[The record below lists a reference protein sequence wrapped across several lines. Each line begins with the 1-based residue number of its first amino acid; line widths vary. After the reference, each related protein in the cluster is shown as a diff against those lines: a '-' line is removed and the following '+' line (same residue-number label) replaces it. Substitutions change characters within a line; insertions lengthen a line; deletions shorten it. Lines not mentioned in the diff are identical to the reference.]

1 MFALIADQK
10 GSRRSPDAVGDA
22 IALLMQAEAS
32 GTLRFALPPE
42 RTSGDEFQCLFA
54 DADSTYSAL
63 RILARDGRWHIGL
76 GVGAVECPLPESVR
90 ESRGPALVFARQAV
104 EAAKSQ
110 TPSIVVIG
118 EGDSANEANG
128 ALQLMALPWE
138 GRTQPGWS
146 AVTAIEDQDEGTT
159 LSEVAAELGI
169 SKQALSQRLRVANW
183 QVEQRTKGAVIR
195 SLVRAD
201 HQESGDSQ

>member
-1 MFALIADQK
+1 M
-10 GSRRSPDAVGDA
+10 
-22 IALLMQAEAS
+22 
-32 GTLRFALPPE
+32 
-42 RTSGDEFQCLFA
+42 
-54 DADSTYSAL
+54 
-63 RILARDGRWHIGL
+63 ARDGRWHIGL
-76 GVGAVECPLPESVR
+76 GVGAVECPLPESVH

-128 ALQLMALPWE
+128 SLQLMAVLWE

-146 AVTAIEDQDEGTT
+146 AVTTIEDQDEGTI

-183 QVEQRTKGAVIR
+183 QVEQRAKTAVIR

>member
-22 IALLMQAEAS
+22 VALLMQAEAS
-32 GTLRFALPPE
+32 GTLRLALPPE

-76 GVGAVECPLPESVR
+76 
-90 ESRGPALVFARQAV
+90 RGPALVFARQAV

-128 ALQLMALPWE
+128 ALQLMALLWE
-138 GRTQPGWS
+138 GRTKPGWS

-183 QVEQRTKGAVIR
+183 QVEQRAKTAVIR